1 MAGSSEGGAET
12 SRGEAIDLSRL
23 GRLLWRRR
31 RWIVIPTLACAA
43 AALVAVTTISPRY
56 TGVAKVL
63 LENQESYFTR
73 PDKAVGT
80 EPSADLDPE
89 GVQSQAETV
98 ATTELAR
105 KAIDRLQL
113 AQRVE
118 FNPPEPTNPAG
129 DRLVAADRRPRR
141 QAGRPAGRRVPVAAH
156 RLSGRQVARAADR
169 VLEQRS
175 GARGAR
181 RQHGRRALSRRAGA
195 GQARRG
201 ESGERL
207 AFGQDRRA
215 ARQGR
220 RGGQQGR
227 GVSRQFRP
235 ARRRQRH
242 DRSEPAARRHDDPA
256 RDRALQSGERRRQ
269 GAIAAHD
276 AARRPARRDPAGDEG
291 RFAAPLR
298 RTARRAQ
305 GADRAGV
312 AHPAARTSADEGAQP
327 ASSPGSTPKSGSRPT
342 RRWRRWRAT
351 PSSPPPTST
360 ASSASLARQSKTVA
374 SGNADDVHLR
384 ALQLDAKTAGDQLE
398 VLPAEVSRSR
408 RARGRKRRAR
418 RRAHH
423 RQRER
428 PARADFPQESP
439 HRPARD
445 PGGVLRLAWGR
456 RRPCAADRRRGHGG
470 AGART
475 RTRRRGSA
483 RTCRACRDGFV
494 RRDASSPRRRVEPPP
509 VVAAIAAVGR
519 AAAHARGAARAS
531 ARR

>member
-1 MAGSSEGGAET
+1 MNGGVDEGGAET
-12 SRGEAIDLSRL
+12 SRGEAVDLSRL

-31 RWIVIPTLACAA
+31 RWIVFPTLACAA

-98 ATTELAR
+98 TTTELAR
-105 KAIDRLQL
+105 KAVDRLQL

-118 FNPPEPTNPAG
+118 FNPPEPTNPVAIVWSLLTGGRAG
-129 DRLVAADRRPRR
+129 RPEDRLVDAFLSRLT
-141 QAGRPAGRRVPVAAH
+141 VFPVD
-156 RLSGRQVARAADR
+156 QVARAADR

-242 DRSEPAARRHDDPA
+242 DGSEPAARRHDDPA

-269 GAIAAHD
+269 GAIAA
-276 AARRPARRDPAGDEG
+276 RRCCA
-291 RFAAPLR
+291 
-298 RTARRAQ
+298 
-305 GADRAGV
+305 
-312 AHPAARTSADEGAQP
+312 
-327 ASSPGSTPKSGSRPT
+327 
-342 RRWRRWRAT
+342 
-351 PSSPPPTST
+351 T
-360 ASSASLARQSKTVA
+360 ASST
-374 SGNADDVHLR
+374 
-384 ALQLDAKTAGDQLE
+384 
-398 VLPAEVSRSR
+398 RSR
-408 RARGRKRRAR
+408 R
-418 RRAHH
+418 
-423 RQRER
+423 
-428 PARADFPQESP
+428 
-439 HRPARD
+439 
-445 PGGVLRLAWGR
+445 
-456 RRPCAADRRRGHGG
+456 
-470 AGART
+470 
-475 RTRRRGSA
+475 
-483 RTCRACRDGFV
+483 
-494 RRDASSPRRRVEPPP
+494 
-509 VVAAIAAVGR
+509 
-519 AAAHARGAARAS
+519 
-531 ARR
+531 